1 VRVVHLI
8 DHLGAGGSQAMLLD
22 LLERRGSGIDPEV
35 WTLRDRTFPETMQ
48 RLRAAGARLRCLDMS
63 ARNPLGLCA
72 LPAWLA
78 RALPDILHTRLDVSN
93 TFGAAVALTLGKAR
107 PRIVCQIEN
116 DPDLHYRRG
125 PRWLLPR
132 VAARVDAFI
141 VLSPSLRA
149 STERILRGA
158 RRVAVI
164 QPGIDLDRF
173 DPAAVDAASVRQLR
187 GPAGRVIGT
196 VARLAGQKGIET
208 LLEATPR
215 LLKAAS
221 NTRILI
227 AGDGPDRARLEARA
241 SRLGVAGAVEF
252 LGYRH
257 DIETVHA
264 ALDAMVLP
272 SRHEGFGVVFLEA
285 MAMGVP
291 VVGTRV
297 VGTVDAIE
305 DGSTGLLVPPAEPA
319 ALAAAI
325 LRLFDDPPL
334 RSRLVEEARRRV
346 RAEHAREVM
355 VRRTEALY
363 ATLR

>member
-1 VRVVHLI
+1 VKVVHLI

-22 LLERRGSGIDPEV
+22 LLERRGPGIRPEV
-35 WTLRDRTFPETMQ
+35 WTLRDRTLPSAAQ

-63 ARNPLGLCA
+63 VRNPLGLCA

-78 RALPDILHTRLDVSN
+78 RARPDLLHTRLDVSN
-93 TFGAAVALTLGKAR
+93 TFGAALALTLGKGR

-116 DPDLHYRRG
+116 DPGQHYRRG
-125 PRWLLPR
+125 PRWLLAR
-132 VAARVDAFI
+132 MAARVDAFI
-141 VLSPSLRA
+141 LLSPSLRA
-149 STERILRGA
+149 STEPFLRGA
-158 RRVAVI
+158 RRVAVV

-187 GPAGRVIGT
+187 GPARRVIGT

-208 LLEATPR
+208 LLEAAPR

-227 AGDGPDRARLEARA
+227 AGDGPDRAVLELRA
-241 SRLGVAGAVEF
+241 SRLGIAGAVEF
-252 LGYRH
+252 LGHRH

-297 VGTVDAIE
+297 VGTIDAIE
-305 DGSTGLLVPPAEPA
+305 DGVTGLLVPPAQA
-319 ALAAAI
+319 GALAAAV

-334 RSRLVEEARRRV
+334 RRRLVEEASRRV
-346 RAEHAREVM
+346 RAEHARELM
-355 VRRTEALY
+355 ARRIEAVY
-363 ATLR
+363 ASLR

>member
-1 VRVVHLI
+1 
-8 DHLGAGGSQAMLLD
+8 
-22 LLERRGSGIDPEV
+22 
-35 WTLRDRTFPETMQ
+35 
-48 RLRAAGARLRCLDMS
+48 
-63 ARNPLGLCA
+63 
-72 LPAWLA
+72 
-78 RALPDILHTRLDVSN
+78 
-93 TFGAAVALTLGKAR
+93 
-107 PRIVCQIEN
+107 
-116 DPDLHYRRG
+116 
-125 PRWLLPR
+125 
-132 VAARVDAFI
+132 
-141 VLSPSLRA
+141 
-149 STERILRGA
+149 
-158 RRVAVI
+158 
-164 QPGIDLDRF
+164 
-173 DPAAVDAASVRQLR
+173 
-187 GPAGRVIGT
+187 
-196 VARLAGQKGIET
+196 
-208 LLEATPR
+208 
-215 LLKAAS
+215 
-221 NTRILI
+221 
-227 AGDGPDRARLEARA
+227 
-241 SRLGVAGAVEF
+241 VEF